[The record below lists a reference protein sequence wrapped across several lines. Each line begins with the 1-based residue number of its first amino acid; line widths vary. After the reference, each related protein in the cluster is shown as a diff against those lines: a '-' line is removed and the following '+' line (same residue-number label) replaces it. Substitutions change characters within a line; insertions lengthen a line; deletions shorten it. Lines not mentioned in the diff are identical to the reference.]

1 MTSGEIMQ
9 FAKDS
14 FYAALRD
21 RLAAVNPTRTVSIN
35 GTVRPAVIVSENEPA
50 TASLPLANAFY
61 LHWGAAQSAAG
72 EAEAKRPLVALT
84 CQITYGTSGSLDGAV
99 DRGRVLGALD
109 GELFAVCSPGRT
121 NKFDFTQTPTVD
133 LGSYVIWTKPQMKDV
148 VTDRKSGLAL
158 LRTVEVTVFFFPE
171 VDWL

>member
-1 MTSGEIMQ
+1 MQ

-21 RLAAVNPTRTVSIN
+21 RLAIVNPTRTVTLN

-50 TASLPLANAFY
+50 TAALPTANAFY
-61 LHWGAAQSAAG
+61 LGWGAVQLATG
-72 EAEAKRPLVALT
+72 EASAKRPLVALA

-109 GELFAVCSPGRT
+109 GELFEICSPGRT
-121 NKFDFTQTPTVD
+121 NKLDLTQTPAVD
-133 LGSYVIWTKPQMKDV
+133 LGSYVIWTKPQLKDV

-158 LRTVEVTVFFFPE
+158 LRTAEVTVFFFPE
-171 VDWL
+171 VDWS